1 MKVAIEKE
9 SEESDHIP
17 ITQAEED
24 FLLGLEK
31 VRDNQEDSDD
41 ETAEMIT
48 ESYTVN

>member
-1 MKVAIEKE
+1 MVIEKE

-31 VRDNQEDSDD
+31 ERGYEQNSDD
-41 ETAEMIT
+41 ETAEIHT
-48 ESYTVN
+48 ESFTVN